1 MTIEGII
8 RALIQTLLVWSVS
21 LGIALVL
28 AVLVAYFRMSRR
40 RVLRWV
46 AIVYIRVL
54 RGVPPLSWMFLL
66 YFGIAVNGMTQI
78 GRAHV

>member
-66 YFGIAVNGMTQI
+66 YFGIA
-78 GRAHV
+78 